1 MSIKTKEFFSLK
13 NLAVLM
19 SMIIILPAYQCHI
32 NGILLLFI
40 AIAAI
45 FCGYKIK
52 NQDTIKYSLLAWGVP
67 SALLALLIGVF
78 DLRFAIPMWGFWI
91 IGIVIL
97 AILAFGIY
105 KSVNKLDKINLCIE
119 IALCV
124 LLITPTLNLV
134 FSIHDSPIIGIT
146 VSSIPFILFFLLF
159 FGFIFLSCKET
170 SNDGTKKA
178 CYISIIGSVVNL
190 LLFGLYIAFVITLPE
205 HSSDDFFDLIPQG
218 QYPFY
223 DWCQSM
229 DGKVIIFVIAG
240 LAMAAYYINLGIR
253 SKWKLSKICVSGIAG
268 MFGIGVITAFVAGN
282 MNEYVFGLNVQ
293 DIVPLIYFITASLIV
308 YSNIKL
314 IKHL

>member
-32 NGILLLFI
+32 NGILHLFI

-67 SALLALLIGVF
+67 SALLSLLIGVF

-91 IGIVIL
+91 IGFVIL
-97 AILAFGIY
+97 AILAYGIY
-105 KSVNKLDKINLCIE
+105 KSVNKLDKVNLCIE

-124 LLITPTLNLV
+124 LLITPNFMFSLYRRPIVESTL
-134 FSIHDSPIIGIT
+134 
-146 VSSIPFILFFLLF
+146 SSIPFILFFLLF
-159 FGFIFLSCKET
+159 SGFIFLSYKET
-170 SNDGTKKA
+170 SNDSTKKA

-190 LLFGLYIAFVITLPE
+190 LLFGLYIAFAITLPK
-205 HSSDDFFDLIPQG
+205 HNSDDYFDFIQRG

-229 DGKVIIFVIAG
+229 DGKVLLFVIAG

-308 YSNIKL
+308 NSNIKL